1 MESYLGDPLWNTLAA
16 WSDDCRKRQGLVISA
31 HFPYPAGEVAADI
44 ILGKT
49 DALELYPDF
58 GEEFN
63 NPRFLYWYRCLN
75 CGYRLPVVGG
85 TDKMTATKFVGANRT
100 YADLGQEE
108 FNFANWSRA
117 VRQGKTFMTSGPLL
131 LFRADGHAPGGELTL
146 GSSGGTV
153 EVQAEAKCIV
163 PLHRLE
169 IVLNGQVVASRE
181 AADGQR
187 EATLKEKIQV
197 PGAGWLAARCCARRG
212 LGTSW
217 ANMLA
222 HTSPVYVPA
231 LFVGMYAAFKGSKM
245 AGCPGRNPTTG
256 LGRVGNFIF

>member
-1 MESYLGDPLWNTLAA
+1 
-16 WSDDCRKRQGLVISA
+16 
-31 HFPYPAGEVAADI
+31 
-44 ILGKT
+44 
-49 DALELYPDF
+49 
-58 GEEFN
+58 
-63 NPRFLYWYRCLN
+63 
-75 CGYRLPVVGG
+75 
-85 TDKMTATKFVGANRT
+85 
-100 YADLGQEE
+100 
-108 FNFANWSRA
+108 
-117 VRQGKTFMTSGPLL
+117 MTSGPLL